1 MWKAWQYSAAYN
13 WTTEEMVYWV
23 TEQVKLPEYAE
34 NFRRNQIDGQFLP
47 RLILNENHYYSS
59 VMQIKD
65 ARHKRLFILKA
76 TDVVLFGVQHSHNLV
91 KDAIMI
97 GALTLSIF
105 FCIFLYSKHRKS
117 SDQIKLMLIEFDKLN
132 MINEANN
139 LKLELPTST
148 PINGLDFT
156 EKIKA
161 LTKRNSL
168 DGTIS
173 TGFER
178 EAKKAQNETVTGVE
192 TGKLSKTNSQDDDK
206 SLYQLKLA
214 EQELERMRAALK
226 KTESRLDLVKY
237 QPPIVLITLLN
248 KTYESEKALL
258 DFKLSMIEK
267 DKLECVDALNRVVK
281 RQSGFMGALKIA
293 HSSTLEDI
301 QHRLEGLK

>member
-13 WTTEEMVYWV
+13 WTTEEMVFWV

-47 RLILNENHYYSS
+47 RLILNENHYYSNI
-59 VMQIKD
+59 MQIKD
-65 ARHKRLFILKA
+65 TRHKRLFILKA
-76 TDVVLFGVQHSHNLV
+76 TDVVLFGAQQSHNLV

-105 FCIFLYSKHRKS
+105 FCIFLYSKHCKS
-117 SDQIKLMLIEFDKLN
+117 SEQIKLMLIEFDKLN

-148 PINGLDFT
+148 TINSIDLN
-156 EKIKA
+156 EKLKI
-161 LTKRNSL
+161 LTKRSSL
-168 DGTIS
+168 DGTSLQNFAINS
-173 TGFER
+173 ENEAVDR
-178 EAKKAQNETVTGVE
+178 EN
-192 TGKLSKTNSQDDDK
+192 TGKLSKNNSQDDEK
-206 SLYQLKLA
+206 SLYQLRQA

-226 KTESRLDLVKY
+226 KTESRLDMVKY
-237 QPPIVLITLLN
+237 QPPVVLITLLN

-258 DFKLSMIEK
+258 DFKLTMIEK
-267 DKLECVDALNRVVK
+267 EKLECVDSLNRVVK